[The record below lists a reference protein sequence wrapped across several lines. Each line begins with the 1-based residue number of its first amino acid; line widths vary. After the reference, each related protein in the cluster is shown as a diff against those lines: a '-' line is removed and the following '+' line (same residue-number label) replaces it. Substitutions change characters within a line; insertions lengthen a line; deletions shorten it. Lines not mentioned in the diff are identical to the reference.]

1 MKKTGNYKNV
11 INETDKNGNNLSKI
25 LSILLFVVV
34 IIYMIL
40 PINVGEGVLG
50 RVEDFFF

>member
-11 INETDKNGNNLSKI
+11 INEADKKGNNLSRI
-25 LSILLFVVV
+25 LSILLFVLV

-40 PINVGEGVLG
+40 PINAGEGVLG
-50 RVEDFFF
+50 SV